1 MNRSVLEL
9 IDAVELAVSR
19 GTGSAPRGVIAEAQ
33 RRIDGLRDRRGHFGE
48 VLVVALAGG
57 TGTGKSSLLNGIA
70 GEDVAGVSVLR
81 PHTQTPLAWIPRN
94 HSEGIERLL
103 DDLEISQRVL
113 QDALPSIAFIDLPDI
128 DSVADWHRQMVEHL
142 LPHVDAVL
150 WVVDPEKYHD
160 EVIHEQFLSPV
171 ASFGDQFLFVLNKID
186 RLSVEETDTI
196 REDLAASLTHDGF
209 KRPLIFA
216 VAADPEFGPIRGV
229 DQLVEYLADQVDVKR
244 VAIGKAINDVAVI
257 LEELGH
263 AAQVWDG
270 GSVDFTARWQRAR
283 DLSAEELATKGGP
296 GARHDAICR
305 LEDLVAALAMEVG
318 PTLGQVLR
326 QEFPSLRVEQAVDAE
341 PFGEYRGPAAVADR
355 LEAALG
361 EPLRLL
367 LWQRAHFASTLAGA
381 VVATHHLKN
390 RHMEDR

>member
-1 MNRSVLEL
+1 MNRGVLEL

-19 GTGSAPRGVIAEAQ
+19 SSSSAPREVIAEAE

-57 TGTGKSSLLNGIA
+57 TGCGKSSLLNAIA

-81 PHTQTPLAWIPRN
+81 PHTQTPLAWIPRG

-103 DDLEISQRVL
+103 DDLEISQRVI
-113 QDALPSIAFIDLPDI
+113 QDTMPSIAFLDMPDI
-128 DSVADWHRQMVEHL
+128 DSIADWHRQMFEHL

-171 ASFGDQFLFVLNKID
+171 ASFGDQFLFALNKVD

-209 KRPLIFA
+209 KRPLVFA
-216 VAADPEFGPIRGV
+216 VAADPEFGPMRGIEE
-229 DQLVEYLADQVDVKR
+229 LVEYLADQVDVKK
-244 VAIGKAINDVAVI
+244 VAISKAINDVAVI
-257 LEELGH
+257 LEELGK

-270 GSVDFTARWQRAR
+270 GAVDFRIRWQQAR
-283 DLSAEELATKGGP
+283 DTSAEELVAMRGP

-305 LEDLVAALAMEVG
+305 LEDLVAALAIEVG
-318 PTLGQVLR
+318 PTLGRSLR
-326 QEFPSLRVEQAVDAE
+326 ELFPSLRVEQAVDAAS
-341 PFGEYRGPAAVADR
+341 PGEAHDAAAVAAR
-355 LEAALG
+355 LDAALG

-367 LWQRAHFASTLAGA
+367 LWRRAHFAATLAGA
-381 VVATHHLKN
+381 VVATHQLKN
-390 RHMEDR
+390 RHSAG